1 MFLDVRD
8 GRLLFENSLMLCK
21 KKKKTTRKYKTHT
34 YTCGRELEDQFI
46 LKLKGMGRRGEC

>member
-1 MFLDVRD
+1 MSEMADYYLKIHECYV
-8 GRLLFENSLMLCK
+8 
-21 KKKKTTRKYKTHT
+21 KKKKTTRKYKIHT